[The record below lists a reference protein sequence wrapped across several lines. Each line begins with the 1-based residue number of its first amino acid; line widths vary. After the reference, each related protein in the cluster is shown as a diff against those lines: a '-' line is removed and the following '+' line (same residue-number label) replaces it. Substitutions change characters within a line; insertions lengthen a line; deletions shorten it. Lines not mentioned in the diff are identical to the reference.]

1 VALFESLIDL
11 ERIVSDLSSEFELA
25 SPLKFGVGVN
35 TGLAVTGNMGSAG
48 LADHTALGDAVNKA
62 FRLETATKEVGREI
76 LVGKATF
83 ELLDLS
89 PHARELFSPHRVLL
103 KGYDRPEE
111 ALGLDL
117 PHLRSFVEAL
127 PASEHP

>member
-1 VALFESLIDL
+1 
-11 ERIVSDLSSEFELA
+11 
-25 SPLKFGVGVN
+25 
-35 TGLAVTGNMGSAG
+35 M
-48 LADHTALGDAVNKA
+48 NKA

-83 ELLDLS
+83 DLLELP
-89 PHARELFSPHRVLL
+89 PHARGLFSPHRVLL

-117 PHLRSFVEAL
+117 ANLAVFVDAL
-127 PASEHP
+127 PR